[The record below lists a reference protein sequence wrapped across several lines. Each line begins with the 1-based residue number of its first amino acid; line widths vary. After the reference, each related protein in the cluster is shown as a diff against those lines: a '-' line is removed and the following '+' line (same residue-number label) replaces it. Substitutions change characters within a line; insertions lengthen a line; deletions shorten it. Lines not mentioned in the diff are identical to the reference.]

1 MMFQTKKA
9 IREERDTAYKLG
21 AQYKTRAE
29 ALDWK
34 VQEQAARIEILE
46 NDLTVARAAVK
57 EEKEWQA
64 VAREEYRQL
73 VLACMAVVRTTDA
86 RVRNTRQGLEN
97 MGETVE
103 VIAETLREV
112 CRELGD
118 LAIRPEIR
126 EVEDL

>member
-46 NDLTVARAAVK
+46 NDLIVARAAVK
-57 EEKEWQA
+57 EEKERQA